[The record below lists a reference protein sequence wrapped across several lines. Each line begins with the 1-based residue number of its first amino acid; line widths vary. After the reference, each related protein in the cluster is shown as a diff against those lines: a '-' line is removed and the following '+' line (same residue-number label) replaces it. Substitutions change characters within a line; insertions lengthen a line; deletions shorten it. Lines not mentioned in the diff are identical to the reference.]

1 MHVALHGKM
10 CNGEHHHRNIAGNT
24 KVQGV
29 TVKLSQFTELYPQ
42 KFAKQVAKIML
53 HDQGQR
59 CYAMV
64 GETTDDHP
72 TKRRRLGS
80 KLSPQAIA
88 ERFAEPMETAVTWLS
103 AMKVA
108 NRTAPRVGTQ
118 VVEAGEL
125 FEQVQTLCPQ
135 HHVRH
140 IVLCRGTDRYV
151 GPNKAIP
158 PGFAPLRRQICIKRR
173 TEDLHVDEW
182 EAWENLSQRGL
193 PKKGQSARVSMTV
206 FASVKEPEVPS
217 SDVPVPAG
225 DGSVSQ
231 SSHRRPL
238 ETLGASQP
246 PAAKRMNHS
255 PIDNVPE
262 NASATPRLQNPDAT
276 SNVDINQ
283 NPQLNTPNLKN
294 HNLNPINNP
303 EDTGSSNPR
312 ITNESS
318 ERTTETET
326 SEAPHQIIDLASQKH
341 GPEFFTT

>member
-1 MHVALHGKM
+1 
-10 CNGEHHHRNIAGNT
+10 
-24 KVQGV
+24 
-29 TVKLSQFTELYPQ
+29 
-42 KFAKQVAKIML
+42 
-53 HDQGQR
+53 
-59 CYAMV
+59 
-64 GETTDDHP
+64 
-72 TKRRRLGS
+72 
-80 KLSPQAIA
+80 
-88 ERFAEPMETAVTWLS
+88 
-103 AMKVA
+103 
-108 NRTAPRVGTQ
+108 
-118 VVEAGEL
+118 
-125 FEQVQTLCPQ
+125 
-135 HHVRH
+135 
-140 IVLCRGTDRYV
+140 
-151 GPNKAIP
+151 
-158 PGFAPLRRQICIKRR
+158 
-173 TEDLHVDEW
+173 
-182 EAWENLSQRGL
+182 
-193 PKKGQSARVSMTV
+193 MTV

-217 SDVPVPAG
+217 SAVPVPAG